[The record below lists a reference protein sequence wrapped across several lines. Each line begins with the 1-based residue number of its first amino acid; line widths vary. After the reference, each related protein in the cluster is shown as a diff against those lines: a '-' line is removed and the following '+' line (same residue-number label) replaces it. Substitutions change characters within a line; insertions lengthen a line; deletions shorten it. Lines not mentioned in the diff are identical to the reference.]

1 MSSQVN
7 LDGIAPVTQ
16 TPPVPV
22 VTTPR
27 PPIARTDAP
36 APATPHELTF
46 AERQGLAMGWVA
58 MALGVFVL
66 LGGLALWAA
75 VALDAGFSG
84 WLIGMGVMGVV
95 MVAVVVIVG
104 YFMRQP
110 RR

>member
-7 LDGIAPVTQ
+7 LDGIDPVTQ
-16 TPPVPV
+16 APPMPV

-27 PPIARTDAP
+27 PPIGRPDAP
-36 APATPHELTF
+36 AAPHELTF

-58 MALGVFVL
+58 MALGIFVL

-104 YFMRQP
+104 YFMRPP